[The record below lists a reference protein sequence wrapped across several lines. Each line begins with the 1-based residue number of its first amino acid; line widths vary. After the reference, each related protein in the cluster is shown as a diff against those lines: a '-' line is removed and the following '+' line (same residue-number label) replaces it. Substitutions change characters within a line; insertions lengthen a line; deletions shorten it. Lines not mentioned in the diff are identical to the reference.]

1 MQLTLVNQKR
11 LKKYGKLVKSKDG
24 GTKILYL
31 KEGVHTTL
39 NPIKDNSSNN

>member
-24 GTKILYL
+24 TKTLYL

-39 NPIKDNSSNN
+39 NPIKDNSSNNN